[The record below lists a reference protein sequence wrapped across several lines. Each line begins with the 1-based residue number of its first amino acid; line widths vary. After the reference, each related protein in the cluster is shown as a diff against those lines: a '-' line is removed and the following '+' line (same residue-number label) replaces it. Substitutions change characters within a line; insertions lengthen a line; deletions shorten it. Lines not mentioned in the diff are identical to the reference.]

1 MNPQPVIQE
10 MKIRRVKNGH
20 MIEQYVVYENDKAE
34 GWVPVQWAYE
44 LPVLLNEDLLEK
56 EIRIHREEQ
65 FLPDADF
72 DDVPF

>member
-1 MNPQPVIQE
+1 

-20 MIEQYVVYENDKAE
+20 MIEQYVVYENDKEE

-44 LPVLLNEDLLEK
+44 LPVLLNENLIEK

-72 DDVPF
+72 EDVPF

>member
-1 MNPQPVIQE
+1 

-34 GWVPVQWAYE
+34 GWVPVQWEYE
-44 LPVLLNEDLLEK
+44 LPISLNENLLEK

-65 FLPDADF
+65 FLPDEDF